1 MDIGTQSPIISVCN
15 LTKRY
20 GNYVAVDD
28 ISFEVR
34 RGEIFGIVGP
44 NGAGK
49 TSAVESIMGL
59 AEVTPSIAVSSS
71 T

>member
-1 MDIGTQSPIISVCN
+1 MSAVKLPIITVRN

-20 GNYVAVDD
+20 EYYYIAADD

-44 NGAGK
+44 N
-49 TSAVESIMGL
+49 L
-59 AEVTPSIAVSSS
+59 
-71 T
+71 